1 MHACICC
8 ILADLTNVGVMESL
22 HDPYFSE
29 QLQEKRERK
38 QEREGGVILQWLSI
52 KNGILILFPE
62 YIDILIIINMKP

>member
-1 MHACICC
+1 
-8 ILADLTNVGVMESL
+8 MESL